1 MRIEDVKILGTE
13 FNEERVH
20 ILKYFLRKN
29 ELTWFL
35 TEDSSGET
43 LINFIS
49 VYIDDY
55 RDEKKRERK
64 LITFDDFVNIFNV
77 DTNPDVEYEYIY
89 EIDENDKSIVQK
101 KVEW

>member
-20 ILKYFLRKN
+20 ILKYFLKKN